1 MENIYTTKIKNIIE
15 EYSQIEKNTA
25 EQIKSNNG
33 FYSQSEAK
41 KQNATLIE
49 RSESE
54 YTRAISSVNSVFR
67 EIRAKLANCTKL
79 QYADLVENQAKNS
92 LGFFNGTYPVKLTAD
107 DINAFIDEF
116 KGNFTMCRIITD
128 YIDKNFADDVTITA
142 TLKAKIPSPRT
153 LCERYKA
160 ICQSAINQIGAV
172 HGNPSASV
180 SFEVIPTALDI
191 IGSGENISSV
201 STANPPSVL
210 DDIFLI
216 REVGNTFEELK

>member
-1 MENIYTTKIKNIIE
+1 MENIYTNKIKNIIE
-15 EYSQIEKNTA
+15 EYSQIEKDIA
-25 EQIKSNNG
+25 KQIKSNNG

-54 YTRAISSVNSVFR
+54 YTRAISAINSVFR
-67 EIRAKLANCTKL
+67 DVKAKLANCTKL
-79 QYADLVENQAKNS
+79 QSTDLVDNQAKHAI
-92 LGFFNGTYPVKLTAD
+92 GFFNGTYPIKLTIN

-116 KGNFTMCRIITD
+116 KSNFTMLRIITD
-128 YIDKNFADDVTITA
+128 YIDKNFADDVTVTA

-172 HGNPSASV
+172 HGNPSTTV
-180 SFEVIPTALDI
+180 SFDVVGGTLDI

-201 STANPPSVL
+201 STANPPSVF

-216 REVGNTFEELK
+216 REYANTFEKLK